1 MKSCLNHTCLNQKNY
16 WIETI
21 LFAGEQHGIHCG
33 CPAKTALVKTG
44 QVSTLKRQ
52 LSVPR
57 KSYIENF
64 RKATSIANLFTREKA
79 SKLLVAMNV
88 DINSKNIATLEKYT
102 IEDILL
108 VAGLIQA
115 KKYDD
120 LSEEYENILKCVNR
134 SSNDPT
140 LNIRKFFVNWFG

>member
-1 MKSCLNHTCLNQKNY
+1 MLKSKNY

-21 LFAGEQHGIHCG
+21 LFVGEQHGIHCG

-52 LSVPR
+52 LSEPR
-57 KSYIENF
+57 KSYLENF
-64 RKATSIANLFTREKA
+64 RKATSITNLFTREKA

-88 DINSKNIATLEKYT
+88 DINSNTIAKLEKYT

-108 VAGLIQA
+108 VVGLIQA